1 MKSVIV
7 DGSYTH
13 TLSIP
18 DEWEF
23 SELKNVINLVG
34 GNQPPKSKFL
44 YEEEEDTVRLIQIRD
59 YKSDQHKVF
68 IRKSDAKRFVEPTDV
83 MIGRYGPPI
92 FQILRGL
99 KGAYNVALMKAEPVL
114 GSFDKDYL
122 YYYLSNQDLYN
133 YVNSASDRTAGQS
146 GVNKEHLEKYPV
158 PVVPLAE
165 QQEIVRQLDIMLAQ
179 VEQIKA
185 RLDAIPTI
193 LKKFRQSVLADAV
206 SGKLTE
212 EWRNSNEKNSEHN
225 FESYISDYRIQ
236 KYLEWEKESLLRKG
250 KKIPSDEILLKKYK
264 PTLSEEITREGLPHG
279 WSRQLLDGLIYIS
292 ARIGWKGL
300 KAEEYTEEGPLFL
313 SVHGLNYGK
322 VVRLDQAFHISQERY
337 DESPEI
343 ALKND
348 DILLC
353 KDGAGIGKVGI
364 VKGLDEPASINSSLL
379 LIRSG
384 EIFVPE
390 FLYYVFKGPYIQ
402 KLVQER
408 LTGTAIPHLFQ
419 RDIKEFLLDLPPL
432 DEQKLI
438 VEKVEA
444 YFNWVEKIENTVQTA
459 QKRVK
464 LLTQSILAKAFSGEL
479 TAEWREQHQEL
490 ITGINS
496 AESLLAKIQAGRE
509 ASKPAKKTRKKK
521 EV

>member
-7 DGSYTH
+7 EGSYTH

-23 SELKNVINLVG
+23 SELKNMINLVG

-44 YEEEEDTVRLIQIRD
+44 YEEEEYTVRLIQIRD

-99 KGAYNVALMKAEPVL
+99 KGAYNVALMKAEPIL

-158 PVVPLAE
+158 SVVPLAE
-165 QQEIVRQLDIMLAQ
+165 QQEIVRQLDVMLAQ

-185 RLDAIPTI
+185 RLNAIPAI

-206 SGKLTE
+206 SGRLVDHENMWELVKLSSFVSAIE
-212 EWRNSNEKNSEHN
+212 AGKNLSCIETPPT
-225 FESYISDYRIQ
+225 SD
-236 KYLEWEKESLLRKG
+236 
-250 KKIPSDEILLKKYK
+250 DEY
-264 PTLSEEITREGLPHG
+264 
-279 WSRQLLDGLIYIS
+279 
-292 ARIGWKGL
+292 
-300 KAEEYTEEGPLFL
+300 
-313 SVHGLNYGK
+313 
-322 VVRLDQAFHISQERY
+322 
-337 DESPEI
+337 
-343 ALKND
+343 
-348 DILLC
+348 
-353 KDGAGIGKVGI
+353 GI
-364 VKGLDEPASINSSLL
+364 VKISAVTWGKYNELESKTLPNNS
-379 LIRSG
+379 
-384 EIFVPE
+384 
-390 FLYYVFKGPYIQ
+390 
-402 KLVQER
+402 
-408 LTGTAIPHLFQ
+408 LFQ
-419 RDIKEFLLDLPPL
+419 ENRRIKEGDFLLSRANTLELVGNPV
-432 DEQKLI
+432 I
-438 VEKVEA
+438 VEKTTKNLMLSDKVLRLLMPEESKKWINI
-444 YFNWVEKIENTVQTA
+444 FLRSKEGRKQIESKATGNQLSMRNISQKALMDIDIPNPSIEEQISTGNQVDRLFKFAERIEETIQSA
-459 QKRVK
+459 QKRVN

-490 ITGINS
+490 ITGVNS
-496 AESLLAKIQAGRE
+496 AESLLAKIQAERE
-509 ASKPAKKTRKKK
+509 ASKPVKKTRAKKQA
-521 EV
+521 

>member
-193 LKKFRQSVLADAV
+193 LKKFRQSVL
-206 SGKLTE
+206 
-212 EWRNSNEKNSEHN
+212 
-225 FESYISDYRIQ
+225 ESYFNNLASVQQVNLDDLVVSIDQGWSPKCLNTPASAEQWGVIKTSAIQPLYFDASENKELPSNLKPREALSLISGDVLITRAGPRARCGVTCIVDKDYDNLMICDKVYRVRCD
-236 KYLEWEKESLLRKG
+236 S
-250 KKIPSDEILLKKYK
+250 KKI
-264 PTLSEEITREGLPHG
+264 
-279 WSRQLLDGLIYIS
+279 S
-292 ARIGWKGL
+292 AD
-300 KAEEYTEEGPLFL
+300 Y
-313 SVHGLNYGK
+313 LNLY
-322 VVRLDQAFHISQERY
+322 L
-337 DESPEI
+337 
-343 ALKND
+343 
-348 DILLC
+348 
-353 KDGAGIGKVGI
+353 
-364 VKGLDEPASINSSLL
+364 NS
-379 LIRSG
+379 
-384 EIFVPE
+384 
-390 FLYYVFKGPYIQ
+390 
-402 KLVQER
+402 
-408 LTGTAIPHLFQ
+408 LTGLSLIEKMKTGSSESGMNLTQSKFKELVIPLVSLKQQLAFAK
-419 RDIKEFLLDLPPL
+419 DIKKFFQL
-432 DEQKLI
+432 
-438 VEKVEA
+438 A
-444 YFNWVEKIENTVQTA
+444 NHIEETVQSA
-459 QKRVK
+459 QKRVN

-479 TAEWREQHQEL
+479 TTEWREQHQEL

-496 AESLLAKIQAGRE
+496 AESLLAKIQEERE
-509 ASKPAKKTRKKK
+509 ASKPVKKVKKVK
-521 EV
+521 

>member
-165 QQEIVRQLDIMLAQ
+165 QQEIVRQLDFMLAQ

-193 LKKFRQSVLADAV
+193 LKKFRESVLADAV
-206 SGKLTE
+206 SGKLIVCK
-212 EWRNSNEKNSEHN
+212 EKWKIVKLNDFVTSIEAGKN
-225 FESYISDYRIQ
+225 LSCIERPPVSD
-236 KYLEWEKESLLRKG
+236 
-250 KKIPSDEILLKKYK
+250 DEY
-264 PTLSEEITREGLPHG
+264 
-279 WSRQLLDGLIYIS
+279 
-292 ARIGWKGL
+292 
-300 KAEEYTEEGPLFL
+300 
-313 SVHGLNYGK
+313 
-322 VVRLDQAFHISQERY
+322 
-337 DESPEI
+337 
-343 ALKND
+343 
-348 DILLC
+348 
-353 KDGAGIGKVGI
+353 GI
-364 VKGLDEPASINSSLL
+364 VKISAVTWGKYNEEESKTLPEKSLFQESRRVKKGDLL
-379 LIRSG
+379 LSRANTLELVGNPVIVHKTKKNLMLSDKVLRLVMSDHSKKW
-384 EIFVPE
+384 VNL
-390 FLYYVFKGPYIQ
+390 FLKSKEGRNQIESRATGNQLSMRNISQ
-402 KLVQER
+402 KALMDID
-408 LTGTAIPHLFQ
+408 IPQ
-419 RDIKEFLLDLPPL
+419 PSM
-432 DEQKLI
+432 DEQIQIGIQVDKFF
-438 VEKVEA
+438 EYAER
-444 YFNWVEKIENTVQTA
+444 IEQTIQSA
-459 QKRVK
+459 QKRVN

-479 TAEWREQHQEL
+479 TAEWREQHQDL
-490 ITGINS
+490 ITGVNS
-496 AESLLAKIQAGRE
+496 AEALLAKIQAERE
-509 ASKPAKKTRKKK
+509 ASKPVKKIRAKK
-521 EV
+521 EA